1 MSWPKNANLILIEK
15 EVINVGS
22 QFTSVVV
29 VSQWINRSYATRIY
43 YNFILAWFQEA
54 PKVKIVEIR
63 YCVLI
68 AQDSIIGLH
77 NNNFLWWLLFQS
89 DVTSR
94 KYCPVGKVLPGGVQ
108 VYIMNEE
115 LTVQPVGV
123 AGEVRQPYCNSIA

>member
-1 MSWPKNANLILIEK
+1 MENK
-15 EVINVGS
+15 
-22 QFTSVVV
+22 
-29 VSQWINRSYATRIY
+29 
-43 YNFILAWFQEA
+43 
-54 PKVKIVEIR
+54 

-68 AQDSIIGLH
+68 AQDSIIH
-77 NNNFLWWLLFQS
+77 NNTSLWWLSFQS

-123 AGEVRQPYCNSIA
+123 AGEVSQLDYNSIA